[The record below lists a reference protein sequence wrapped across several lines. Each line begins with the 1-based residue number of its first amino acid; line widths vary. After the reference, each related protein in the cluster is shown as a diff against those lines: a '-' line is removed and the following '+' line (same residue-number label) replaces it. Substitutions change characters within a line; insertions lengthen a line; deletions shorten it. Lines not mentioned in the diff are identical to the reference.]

1 LRHHRTPQCAGLLR
15 HGACARRHQRGA
27 GPARRRPDP
36 AGAAV
41 ARCGLQLPALARHAR
56 PGTHGPLRA
65 ADGPDPRPAGPGRHR
80 ARRACFLP
88 PLRQR
93 VPRPAPAG
101 RVIPAA
107 TGRSVRMKPI
117 QARVLL
123 TGATGGIGQ
132 ATARALLRA
141 GASLLLVGRSE
152 GALDELSRQLTAAGA
167 SASRVRWIAVDLTQ
181 ARDVQ
186 RLVIEAAR
194 LDCNVVIHG
203 AGLPAFGALQT
214 LPAADISSVLQ
225 TNLEVP
231 VLLTQA
237 LLPRLLTL
245 PQAQIV
251 CVGSALGRMGL
262 PGFSVYSASK
272 FGLLGFAEAL
282 RRELADTT
290 VRVQYL
296 GPRTTRTRFNAPA
309 VTAYNRATG

>member
-1 LRHHRTPQCAGLLR
+1 
-15 HGACARRHQRGA
+15 
-27 GPARRRPDP
+27 
-36 AGAAV
+36 
-41 ARCGLQLPALARHAR
+41 
-56 PGTHGPLRA
+56 
-65 ADGPDPRPAGPGRHR
+65 
-80 ARRACFLP
+80 
-88 PLRQR
+88 
-93 VPRPAPAG
+93 
-101 RVIPAA
+101 
-107 TGRSVRMKPI
+107 MKPTH
-117 QARVLL
+117 ARVLL

-152 GALDELSRQLTAAGA
+152 GALDEMSRQLTAAGA
-167 SASRVRWIAVDLTQ
+167 SASRVRWFAADLTQ

-186 RLVIEAAR
+186 RLVVEAAR

-203 AGLPAFGALQT
+203 AGLPSFGAFQT
-214 LPAADISSVLQ
+214 LSAADIRSVLQ

-290 VRVQYL
+290 VRVQYI

-309 VTAYNRATG
+309 VTAYNRATGTNEDTPEFVANAIVQLLTDGTAERFLGFPERLAVRLNALAPGWFDRVFRKHAAHLRNSQNPTPTAPSTPLARH

>member
-1 LRHHRTPQCAGLLR
+1 
-15 HGACARRHQRGA
+15 
-27 GPARRRPDP
+27 
-36 AGAAV
+36 
-41 ARCGLQLPALARHAR
+41 
-56 PGTHGPLRA
+56 
-65 ADGPDPRPAGPGRHR
+65 
-80 ARRACFLP
+80 
-88 PLRQR
+88 
-93 VPRPAPAG
+93 
-101 RVIPAA
+101 
-107 TGRSVRMKPI
+107 MKPTH
-117 QARVLL
+117 ARVLL

-152 GALDELSRQLTAAGA
+152 GALDELSRQLTGGGA
-167 SASRVRWIAVDLTQ
+167 SASRVRWIAADLTLDK
-181 ARDVQ
+181 AVQ

-203 AGLPAFGALQT
+203 AGLPSFGAFQT
-214 LPAADISSVLQ
+214 LPAAGIRSVLQ

-290 VRVQYL
+290 VRVQYI
-296 GPRTTRTRFNAPA
+296 GPRSTRTRFNVPA
-309 VTAYNRATG
+309 VTTYNRATGTSEDTPEFVANAIVRLLADGTAERFLGFPEKLAVRLNALAPAWFDRVFRQHASHLRNSQSPTPAVPDTPLARH

>member
-1 LRHHRTPQCAGLLR
+1 
-15 HGACARRHQRGA
+15 
-27 GPARRRPDP
+27 
-36 AGAAV
+36 
-41 ARCGLQLPALARHAR
+41 
-56 PGTHGPLRA
+56 
-65 ADGPDPRPAGPGRHR
+65 
-80 ARRACFLP
+80 
-88 PLRQR
+88 
-93 VPRPAPAG
+93 
-101 RVIPAA
+101 
-107 TGRSVRMKPI
+107 MKPT

-152 GALDELSRQLTAAGA
+152 AALDEMSRQLTAAGA
-167 SASRVRWIAVDLTQ
+167 SASRVRWFAADLTQ
-181 ARDVQ
+181 ARDLQ

-203 AGLPAFGALQT
+203 AGLPSFGAFQT
-214 LPAADISSVLQ
+214 LSAADIRRVLQ

-262 PGFSVYSASK
+262 PVFSVYSASK

-290 VRVQYL
+290 VRVQYI

-309 VTAYNRATG
+309 VTAYNRATGTNEDTPEFVANAIVQLLTDCTAERFLGFPERLAVRLNALAPAWFDRVFRKHAAHLRNSQNPTPAAPSTPLARH

>member
-1 LRHHRTPQCAGLLR
+1 
-15 HGACARRHQRGA
+15 
-27 GPARRRPDP
+27 
-36 AGAAV
+36 
-41 ARCGLQLPALARHAR
+41 
-56 PGTHGPLRA
+56 
-65 ADGPDPRPAGPGRHR
+65 
-80 ARRACFLP
+80 
-88 PLRQR
+88 
-93 VPRPAPAG
+93 
-101 RVIPAA
+101 
-107 TGRSVRMKPI
+107 MKPT

-152 GALDELSRQLTAAGA
+152 GALDEMSRQLTAAGA
-167 SASRVRWIAVDLTQ
+167 SASRVRWFAADLTQ

-186 RLVIEAAR
+186 RLVVEAAR

-203 AGLPAFGALQT
+203 AGLPSFGAFQT
-214 LPAADISSVLQ
+214 LSAADIRSVLQ

-290 VRVQYL
+290 VRVQYI

-309 VTAYNRATG
+309 VTAYNRATGTSEDTPEFVANAIVQLLTDGTAERFLGFPERLAVRLNALAPGWFDRVFRKHAAHLRNSQNPTPTAPSTPLARH

>member
-1 LRHHRTPQCAGLLR
+1 
-15 HGACARRHQRGA
+15 
-27 GPARRRPDP
+27 
-36 AGAAV
+36 
-41 ARCGLQLPALARHAR
+41 
-56 PGTHGPLRA
+56 
-65 ADGPDPRPAGPGRHR
+65 
-80 ARRACFLP
+80 
-88 PLRQR
+88 
-93 VPRPAPAG
+93 
-101 RVIPAA
+101 
-107 TGRSVRMKPI
+107 MKPT

-152 GALDELSRQLTAAGA
+152 AALDEMSRQLTAAGA
-167 SASRVRWIAVDLTQ
+167 SASRVRWFAADLTQ

-186 RLVIEAAR
+186 RLVVEAAR

-203 AGLPAFGALQT
+203 AGLPSFGAFQT
-214 LPAADISSVLQ
+214 LSAADIRSVLQ

-290 VRVQYL
+290 VRVQYI

-309 VTAYNRATG
+309 VTAYNRATGTSEDTPEFVANAIVQLLTDGTAERFLGFPERLAVRLNALAPAWFDRVFRKHAAHLRNSQNPTPAAPSTPLARH

>member
-1 LRHHRTPQCAGLLR
+1 
-15 HGACARRHQRGA
+15 
-27 GPARRRPDP
+27 
-36 AGAAV
+36 
-41 ARCGLQLPALARHAR
+41 
-56 PGTHGPLRA
+56 
-65 ADGPDPRPAGPGRHR
+65 
-80 ARRACFLP
+80 
-88 PLRQR
+88 
-93 VPRPAPAG
+93 
-101 RVIPAA
+101 
-107 TGRSVRMKPI
+107 MKPT

-152 GALDELSRQLTAAGA
+152 GALDEMSRQLTAAGA
-167 SASRVRWIAVDLTQ
+167 SASRVRWIAADLTL
-181 ARDVQ
+181 AKDLQ
-186 RLVIEAAR
+186 RLVVEAAR

-203 AGLPAFGALQT
+203 AGLPAFGAFQT
-214 LPAADISSVLQ
+214 LPAADIRSVLQ

-290 VRVQYL
+290 VRVQYI

-309 VTAYNRATG
+309 VTAYNRATGTNEDTPEFVANAIVQLITDGTAERFLGFPERLAVRLNALAPAWFDRVFRKHAAHLRNSQNPTPAVPSTPLARH

>member
-1 LRHHRTPQCAGLLR
+1 
-15 HGACARRHQRGA
+15 
-27 GPARRRPDP
+27 
-36 AGAAV
+36 
-41 ARCGLQLPALARHAR
+41 
-56 PGTHGPLRA
+56 
-65 ADGPDPRPAGPGRHR
+65 
-80 ARRACFLP
+80 
-88 PLRQR
+88 
-93 VPRPAPAG
+93 
-101 RVIPAA
+101 
-107 TGRSVRMKPI
+107 MKPAN
-117 QARVLL
+117 ARVLL

-132 ATARALLRA
+132 ATARALLRE

-167 SASRVRWIAVDLTQ
+167 SASRVRWIAADLTLAQ
-181 ARDVQ
+181 DVQ
-186 RLVIEAAR
+186 RLVNEAAR
-194 LDCNVVIHG
+194 LDCNAVIHG

-214 LPAADISSVLQ
+214 LPAADIRSVLQ

-290 VRVQYL
+290 VRVQYI
-296 GPRTTRTRFNAPA
+296 GPRSTRTRFNAPA
-309 VTAYNRATG
+309 VTAYNRATGTAEDTPESVARAIVQLLTDGAAERFLGFPEKLAVRLNALAPAWFDRVFRKHTAHLHNSQNPNPAVPSTPVARH

>member
-1 LRHHRTPQCAGLLR
+1 
-15 HGACARRHQRGA
+15 
-27 GPARRRPDP
+27 
-36 AGAAV
+36 
-41 ARCGLQLPALARHAR
+41 
-56 PGTHGPLRA
+56 
-65 ADGPDPRPAGPGRHR
+65 
-80 ARRACFLP
+80 
-88 PLRQR
+88 
-93 VPRPAPAG
+93 
-101 RVIPAA
+101 
-107 TGRSVRMKPI
+107 MKPT

-123 TGATGGIGQ
+123 TGGTGGIGQ

-152 GALDELSRQLTAAGA
+152 GALEELSRQLTAAGA
-167 SASRVRWIAVDLTQ
+167 SATRVRWIAADLTQ
-181 ARDVQ
+181 AKDLQ

-203 AGLPAFGALQT
+203 AGLPAFGAFQT
-214 LPAADISSVLQ
+214 LPAADIRSVLQ

-290 VRVQYL
+290 VRVQYI
-296 GPRTTRTRFNAPA
+296 GPRSTRTRFNAPA
-309 VTAYNRATG
+309 VTAYNRATGTNEDTPEFVANAIVQLITDGTAERFLGFPERLAVRLNALAPAWFDRVFRKHAAHLRNSQNPTPAVPSTPLARH

>member
-1 LRHHRTPQCAGLLR
+1 
-15 HGACARRHQRGA
+15 
-27 GPARRRPDP
+27 
-36 AGAAV
+36 
-41 ARCGLQLPALARHAR
+41 
-56 PGTHGPLRA
+56 
-65 ADGPDPRPAGPGRHR
+65 
-80 ARRACFLP
+80 
-88 PLRQR
+88 
-93 VPRPAPAG
+93 
-101 RVIPAA
+101 
-107 TGRSVRMKPI
+107 MKPAN
-117 QARVLL
+117 ARVLL

-132 ATARALLRA
+132 ATARALLRK

-167 SASRVRWIAVDLTQ
+167 SASRVRWIAADLTLAQ
-181 ARDVQ
+181 DVQ
-186 RLVIEAAR
+186 RLVNEAAR

-214 LPAADISSVLQ
+214 LPAADIRSVLQ

-290 VRVQYL
+290 VRVQYI
-296 GPRTTRTRFNAPA
+296 GPRSTRTRFNVPA
-309 VTAYNRATG
+309 VTAYNRATGTSEDTPESVASAIVQLLTDGAAERFLGFPEKLAVRLNALAPAWFDRVFRKHTAHLHSSQNPNPAVPSTPLARH

>member
-1 LRHHRTPQCAGLLR
+1 
-15 HGACARRHQRGA
+15 
-27 GPARRRPDP
+27 
-36 AGAAV
+36 
-41 ARCGLQLPALARHAR
+41 
-56 PGTHGPLRA
+56 
-65 ADGPDPRPAGPGRHR
+65 
-80 ARRACFLP
+80 
-88 PLRQR
+88 
-93 VPRPAPAG
+93 
-101 RVIPAA
+101 
-107 TGRSVRMKPI
+107 MKPT

-152 GALDELSRQLTAAGA
+152 GALDELSRQLTAGGA
-167 SASRVRWIAVDLTQ
+167 SPTRVRWIAADLTLD
-181 ARDVQ
+181 RDIQ
-186 RLVIEAAR
+186 RLVVETAR

-214 LPAADISSVLQ
+214 LPVADIRSVLQ

-231 VLLTQA
+231 MLLTQA
-237 LLPRLLTL
+237 LFPRLMTL

-282 RRELADTT
+282 RRELAGTT
-290 VRVQYL
+290 VRVQYI
-296 GPRTTRTRFNAPA
+296 GPRSTRTRFNAPA
-309 VTAYNRATG
+309 VTAYNRATSTSEDTPEFVANAIVQLLTDGTAERFLGFPEKLAVRLNALAPAWFDRVFRKHAAHLRSSQNPAPAVPPTPLARH

>member
-1 LRHHRTPQCAGLLR
+1 
-15 HGACARRHQRGA
+15 
-27 GPARRRPDP
+27 
-36 AGAAV
+36 
-41 ARCGLQLPALARHAR
+41 
-56 PGTHGPLRA
+56 
-65 ADGPDPRPAGPGRHR
+65 
-80 ARRACFLP
+80 
-88 PLRQR
+88 
-93 VPRPAPAG
+93 
-101 RVIPAA
+101 
-107 TGRSVRMKPI
+107 MKPSH
-117 QARVLL
+117 ARVLL

-132 ATARALLRA
+132 ATARALMRA

-152 GALDELSRQLTAAGA
+152 GALDEMSRQLTAAGA
-167 SASRVRWIAVDLTQ
+167 SASRVRWIAADLTQ

-203 AGLPAFGALQT
+203 AGLPAFGAFQT
-214 LPAADISSVLQ
+214 LPAADIRSVLQ

-290 VRVQYL
+290 VRVQYI

-309 VTAYNRATG
+309 VTAYNRATGTSADTPEFVANAIVQLLTDGTAERFLGFPERLAVRLNALAPAWFDRVFRKHAAHLRNSQNPTPTAPSTPLARH